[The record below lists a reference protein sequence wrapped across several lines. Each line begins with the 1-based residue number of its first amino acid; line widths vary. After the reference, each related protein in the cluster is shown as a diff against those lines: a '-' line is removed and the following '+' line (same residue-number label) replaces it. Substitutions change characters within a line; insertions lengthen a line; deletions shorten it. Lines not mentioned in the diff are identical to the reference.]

1 MEDFICDL
9 AVCENNKIELQKQAA
24 VNNQRNS
31 ENGDI
36 DDFIFADEEYYISQR

>member
-1 MEDFICDL
+1 MKNLIYDL
-9 AVCENNKIELQKQAA
+9 AADDKNKIEQPKHQ
-24 VNNQRNS
+24 VMNNQRIS